1 MYNLLSKLAQYF
13 FDNNAFGS
21 RQWFA
26 SDEAA
31 VDWSD
36 LPRFSYQRSNAWV
49 SARQALPDLML
60 LLLINAILFMGSY
73 LIFVKQEI

>member
-36 LPRFSYQRSNAWV
+36 LPRFSYQRPNAWV
-49 SARQALPDLML
+49 AARQALPDLML
-60 LLLINAILFMGSY
+60 LLLINAILFMGSN
-73 LIFVKQEI
+73 LIFVRQEI

>member
-36 LPRFSYQRSNAWV
+36 LPRFSYQRPNAWV
-49 SARQALPDLML
+49 AARQALPDLL
-60 LLLINAILFMGSY
+60 LLLINAILFMGSN
-73 LIFVKQEI
+73 LIFVRQEI